1 MGKRRR
7 RRNSSDFDRFNL
19 AKGSERPPN
28 TSDNLRASE
37 EKFYL
42 VELLKIHIR
51 TRGDGLNDTGNH
63 GVTS

>member
-7 RRNSSDFDRFNL
+7 RRNSSDFDRVNL

-37 EKFYL
+37 ENFYL
-42 VELLKIHIR
+42 VELLKIHIC

-63 GVTS
+63 SVTS